1 MQSTTSTNLSCNFNV
16 LLPLAPAASTN
27 QWPCSVHPCA
37 GSACRVEID
46 RHTDRQDLAVAVI
59 ANKMSGRPHVPL
71 AGSIYLHLNACWWI
85 HLPQVPTARR
95 RRPSTV
101 GSQGVRAS
109 QDFLPMYSNGS
120 FSSASRIPG
129 TPCGYR
135 TAALSSPHPLLQ
147 YITRYTAPA
156 KPPNP
161 WRPRPRPSEQ
171 TSPES

>member
-16 LLPLAPAASTN
+16 LLPLAPAESTD

-46 RHTDRQDLAVAVI
+46 RQTRSRRRCDSKQIVWQT
-59 ANKMSGRPHVPL
+59 SQPPG
-71 AGSIYLHLNACWWI
+71 GQYLHLNACWWI
-85 HLPQVPTARR
+85 HLPQVPTTRR

-129 TPCGYR
+129 TPCGYQNR
-135 TAALSSPHPLLQ
+135 RFVFTTSSSAIYHKIHSTSQTARSLAPSHSSV
-147 YITRYTAPA
+147 
-156 KPPNP
+156 
-161 WRPRPRPSEQ
+161 Q
-171 TSPES
+171 TDFA